1 MFDHRLDSIHKQSTN
16 IGNQTVEQ
24 TPSLKTQLGM
34 MFKHLERDFN
44 ERMLHKHT
52 RELIDMMASEK
63 FKYTCA
69 HSSWYEC
76 IDQDKTRL
84 HYELHAA
91 SKCMDI
97 CTLLNV
103 PIDGEF
109 AKLIL
114 GLKLELFNL
123 FFVKTKR
130 EKIRIN
136 KRIRKLSDKVHAYRI
151 YNEGYKAGSFLHNL
165 KREAIGLLTESVIAS
180 LK

>member
-1 MFDHRLDSIHKQSTN
+1 
-16 IGNQTVEQ
+16 
-24 TPSLKTQLGM
+24 M

-44 ERMLHKHT
+44 ERMLYKHT
-52 RELIDMMASEK
+52 RELIGMMASEK

-69 HSSWYEC
+69 HSSWYQC

-97 CTLLNV
+97 CTLLKV
-103 PIDGEF
+103 PINGEF

-114 GLKLELFNL
+114 GLKIELFNL

-136 KRIRKLSDKVHAYRI
+136 KRIRNLADNVRRYPI
-151 YNEGYKAGSFLHNL
+151 YTEGYRASSFLQNL
-165 KREAIGLLTESVIAS
+165 KREAIGLLTESVITS

>member
-1 MFDHRLDSIHKQSTN
+1 MES
-16 IGNQTVEQ
+16 

-34 MFKHLERDFN
+34 MFRHLEHDFN

-52 RELIDMMASEK
+52 RELIGMIASNK

-76 IDQDKTRL
+76 IDQEKTRL

-91 SKCMDI
+91 SRCMDI

-103 PIDGEF
+103 PIDCEF
-109 AKLIL
+109 TKLIL
-114 GLKLELFNL
+114 GLFIELFNL

-136 KRIRKLSDKVHAYRI
+136 KRIHKLSNEVRGYRI
-151 YNEGYKAGSFLHNL
+151 YKDGYRASSFLVNL

>member
-1 MFDHRLDSIHKQSTN
+1 MES
-16 IGNQTVEQ
+16 
-24 TPSLKTQLGM
+24 TPSLKTQLGE
-34 MFKHLERDFN
+34 MFKHLERDYN

-52 RELIDMMASEK
+52 RELIGMMASNR

-69 HSSWYEC
+69 HSSWYQC
-76 IDQDKTRL
+76 IDQEKTRL
-84 HYELHAA
+84 HYEMHAA

-97 CTLLNV
+97 CAMLNV

-109 AKLIL
+109 TKLIL
-114 GLKLELFNL
+114 GLHIELFNL

-136 KRIRKLSDKVHAYRI
+136 KRIQSLVARVKLYPVYC
-151 YNEGYKAGSFLHNL
+151 NGYVASKFLTNL
-165 KREAIGLLTESVIAS
+165 KSEAIGLLTESVILS